1 VPATPQDVFGRYLHA
16 GSLTHDAD
24 ALAELFTEDG
34 VYEAPLVPSGHA
46 FPRRMAGREAIR
58 AGMAAYYQRMAAA
71 QGPLTGAT
79 VDAAKSGYVLHHTAD
94 PDVFL
99 AEIDTVFDLAGEP
112 VTISLVQIF
121 RLRDGKIALLRDY
134 FTPDVVA

>member
-1 VPATPQDVFGRYLHA
+1 VPATPQEVFGRYLHA

-34 VYEAPLVPSGHA
+34 VYEAPLVPHSHV
-46 FPRRMAGREAIR
+46 FPGRMAGREAIR
-58 AGMAAYYQRMAAA
+58 AGMAAYYQRSTGAR
-71 QGPLTGAT
+71 GPLAGGT
-79 VDAAKSGYVLHHTAD
+79 VDAAESGYVLHHTAD
-94 PDVFL
+94 PDVFV
-99 AEIDTVFDLAGEP
+99 AEIDTVFDVAGEP

-134 FTPDVVA
+134 FTPDIVA